1 MKRFHQLTPV
11 QREKAV
17 AHALSELKTCI
28 KMGLIKFDKVV
39 RPDTLEQHAR
49 GAAEDAWYGE
59 LGDMVIDGVT
69 EVEDGQER
77 QIH

>member
-1 MKRFHQLTPV
+1 MKRFHQLTAD

-17 AHALSELKTCI
+17 EYALTELKSCI

-39 RPDTLEQHAR
+39 RQDNLRKHAE
-49 GAAEDAWYGE
+49 GAAQDAWYGE

-69 EVEDGQER
+69 EVNHEER